1 MSSEGSPLVPP
12 PAAMQKV
19 SDRHESEVKP
29 PPGGSA
35 VNGSVQ
41 PGASR
46 TGAGTVVGTADGGP
60 VVVDIGALVVVVALG
75 AGGR

>member
-1 MSSEGSPLVPP
+1 
-12 PAAMQKV
+12 MQKV
-19 SDRHESEVKP
+19 SDRHESEAKQLL
-29 PPGGSA
+29 GRSA